1 MFTHI
6 NVEKGD
12 TTMRKVFLSTVIL
25 NPINPEK
32 PSQYC
37 SRDFEL
43 ADKPYLFPISYLI
56 NDNISADDEIVI
68 ITGMNQTDTPKENYK
83 HLVAEVQQILDE
95 HHAKG
100 EFIVVDELDVNADR
114 DYLDS
119 LSFSTFMKEVADLI
133 HDGDQIYADM
143 TYGLKSY
150 TLAMFI
156 AMNYVAKACQ
166 NVEIKQMVY
175 AQFYR
180 GDNNAPATVDL
191 IDITTLFRI
200 NCIVNQATPGKKQE
214 MDQLLSFMIG

>member
-32 PSQYC
+32 PSKYC

-119 LSFSTFMKEVADLI
+119 LSFSTFIKEVADLI

>member
-6 NVEKGD
+6 NIEKGD

-32 PSQYC
+32 PSKYC

-200 NCIVNQATPGKKQE
+200 NCIVNQATPGQKQE

>member
-1 MFTHI
+1 
-6 NVEKGD
+6 
-12 TTMRKVFLSTVIL
+12 MRKVFLSTVIL

-32 PSQYC
+32 PSKYC

-43 ADKPYLFPISYLI
+43 ANKPYLFPISYLI

>member
-1 MFTHI
+1 
-6 NVEKGD
+6 
-12 TTMRKVFLSTVIL
+12 MRKVFLSTVIL

-32 PSQYC
+32 PSKYC

>member
-1 MFTHI
+1 
-6 NVEKGD
+6 
-12 TTMRKVFLSTVIL
+12 MRKIFLSTVIL
-25 NPINPEK
+25 NPINTK
-32 PSQYC
+32 NPSKYC
-37 SRDFEL
+37 SRDLEL
-43 ADKPYLFPISYLI
+43 ADKPYLFPISYLV
-56 NDNISADDEIVI
+56 DANISADDEIVI

-133 HDGDQIYADM
+133 QDGDQIYADM

-156 AMNYVAKACQ
+156 AMNYVVKACR
-166 NVEIKQMVY
+166 NVEIKQMIY

-180 GDNNAPATVDL
+180 GDNDAPSTIDI

-200 NCIVNQATPGKKQE
+200 NSIVNQATPGKKQE

>member
-1 MFTHI
+1 
-6 NVEKGD
+6 
-12 TTMRKVFLSTVIL
+12 MRKVFLSTVIL

-32 PSQYC
+32 PSKYC

-180 GDNNAPATVDL
+180 GDNNAPATIDL

>member
-32 PSQYC
+32 PSKYC

>member
-1 MFTHI
+1 
-6 NVEKGD
+6 
-12 TTMRKVFLSTVIL
+12 MRKVFLSTVIL

>member
-32 PSQYC
+32 PSKYC

-43 ADKPYLFPISYLI
+43 ANKPYLFPISYLI